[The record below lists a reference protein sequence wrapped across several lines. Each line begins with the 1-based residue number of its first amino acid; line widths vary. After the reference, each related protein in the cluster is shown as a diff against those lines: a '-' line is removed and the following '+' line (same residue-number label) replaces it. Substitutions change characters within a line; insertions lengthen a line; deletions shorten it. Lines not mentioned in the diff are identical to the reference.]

1 LAAESL
7 TPVLLFDGHYFVY
20 IMKKVK
26 KKIDLKK
33 FLISK
38 LTLMSIKTKK
48 QSRQFVGK

>member
-26 KKIDLKK
+26 KKNRFKK
-33 FLISK
+33 VFNKQTNINVNK
-38 LTLMSIKTKK
+38 NEKTEP
-48 QSRQFVGK
+48 SVCW